1 MLSLVYTGVQIL
13 HNFGA
18 VAVVGSPAVAWW
30 FARDNPAAQCRLAW
44 LLVIGWAAQGAS
56 GAGFGMT
63 SYFLKGQLP
72 EISGV
77 ALIALVAKIACVTCG
92 FAVGIL
98 YLNMASRW
106 SVGTRLKVWQGML
119 ALAGTEPTTGAL
131 FCWVFFG
138 IGGNPR
144 GPPGGLG
151 GRLGGGNVHPFTF
164 FFLLGG

>member
-1 MLSLVYTGVQIL
+1 MLNLVYTIVQIL

-30 FARDNPAAQCRLAW
+30 FARDNHAAQGRLAW

-77 ALIALVAKIACVTCG
+77 ALIALLAKMVCVTCG
-92 FAVGIL
+92 FAMGIL
-98 YLNMASRW
+98 YLKTASRW
-106 SVGTRLKVWQGML
+106 SVATRLKV
-119 ALAGTEPTTGAL
+119 
-131 FCWVFFG
+131 
-138 IGGNPR
+138 
-144 GPPGGLG
+144 
-151 GRLGGGNVHPFTF
+151 
-164 FFLLGG
+164 

>member
-18 VAVVGSPAVAWW
+18 VAVVGSPAMAWW
-30 FARDNPAAQCRLAW
+30 FARDNLAAQGRLAW

-77 ALIALVAKIACVTCG
+77 ALIALVAKIACVTSG
-92 FAVGIL
+92 FAVGVL

-106 SVGTRLKVWQGML
+106 SVATRLKVWQGML
-119 ALAGTEPTTGAL
+119 ALAGTAL
-131 FCWVFFG
+131 
-138 IGGNPR
+138 
-144 GPPGGLG
+144 
-151 GRLGGGNVHPFTF
+151 TAAA
-164 FFLLGG
+164 FLRWFL

>member
-1 MLSLVYTGVQIL
+1 MLNLVYASVQIL

-18 VAVVGSPAVAWW
+18 VAVVGSPAAAWW
-30 FARDNPAAQCRLAW
+30 FARDNQAAQGRLAW

-77 ALIALVAKIACVTCG
+77 AVIALVAKIACATCG

-98 YLNMASRW
+98 YLKTASRW
-106 SVGTRLKVWQGML
+106 SVATRLKVWQGML
-119 ALAGTEPTTGAL
+119 ALAGTEIAGGAL
-131 FCWVFFG
+131 LRWGFL
-138 IGGNPR
+138 
-144 GPPGGLG
+144 GLG
-151 GRLGGGNVHPFTF
+151 GKGRTTRGGG
-164 FFLLGG
+164 GGG

>member
-1 MLSLVYTGVQIL
+1 MLNLVYTGVQIL

-119 ALAGTEPTTGAL
+119 ALAGKTPTTGAL
-131 FCWVFFG
+131 FPWGFFG
-138 IGGNPR
+138 MGEKTRAPR
-144 GPPGGLG
+144 GGWGGYVG
-151 GRLGGGNVHPFTF
+151 GAQL
-164 FFLLGG
+164 

>member
-1 MLSLVYTGVQIL
+1 MLNLVYTSVQIL

-18 VAVVGSPAVAWW
+18 VAVVGSPAAAWW
-30 FARDNPAAQCRLAW
+30 FARDDHAAQGRLAW

-77 ALIALVAKIACVTCG
+77 ALIALLAKMVCVTFG

-98 YLNMASRW
+98 YLKTASRW
-106 SVGTRLKVWQGML
+106 SVATRLKVWQGML
-119 ALAGTEPTTGAL
+119 ALAGIAL
-131 FCWVFFG
+131 
-138 IGGNPR
+138 
-144 GPPGGLG
+144 
-151 GRLGGGNVHPFTF
+151 TAAA
-164 FFLLGG
+164 FLRWFL

>member
-1 MLSLVYTGVQIL
+1 MLSLVYTVVQIL

-119 ALAGTEPTTGAL
+119 ALAGKTLRTGRL
-131 FCWVFFG
+131 FRWFFLG
-138 IGGNPR
+138 LWENPR
-144 GPPGGLG
+144 GPRVGLG
-151 GRLGGGNVHPFTF
+151 GMGGGGKRFC
-164 FFLLGG
+164 

>member
-1 MLSLVYTGVQIL
+1 MLNLVYTCVQIL

-30 FARDNPAAQCRLAW
+30 FARENPAVQCRLAW

-77 ALIALVAKIACVTCG
+77 ALIALAAKMVCVTCG

-98 YLNMASRW
+98 YLKSASRW
-106 SVGTRLKVWQGML
+106 SVATRLKMWQSML
-119 ALAGTEPTTGAL
+119 ALAGTAL
-131 FCWVFFG
+131 
-138 IGGNPR
+138 
-144 GPPGGLG
+144 
-151 GRLGGGNVHPFTF
+151 TAAA
-164 FFLLGG
+164 FLRWFL

>member
-18 VAVVGSPAVAWW
+18 VAVVGSPAMAWW
-30 FARDNPAAQCRLAW
+30 FARDNLAAQGRLAW

-106 SVGTRLKVWQGML
+106 SVATRLKVWQGML
-119 ALAGTEPTTGAL
+119 ALAGTAL
-131 FCWVFFG
+131 
-138 IGGNPR
+138 
-144 GPPGGLG
+144 
-151 GRLGGGNVHPFTF
+151 TAAA
-164 FFLLGG
+164 FLRWFL

>member
-1 MLSLVYTGVQIL
+1 MLNLVYTGVQIL

-18 VAVVGSPAVAWW
+18 VAVVGSTAMAWW
-30 FARDNPAAQCRLAW
+30 VARDKLAGQGRLAW
-44 LLVIGWAAQGAS
+44 VLVIGWAAQGGS

-106 SVGTRLKVWQGML
+106 SVATRLKVWQGML
-119 ALAGTEPTTGAL
+119 ALAGTAPTTGAL
-131 FCWVFFG
+131 LRRVFLGFG
-138 IGGNPR
+138 EKKPATRRGWGGCVGDGQPY
-144 GPPGGLG
+144 
-151 GRLGGGNVHPFTF
+151 T
-164 FFLLGG
+164 

>member
-1 MLSLVYTGVQIL
+1 MLSLVYTGVQII

-18 VAVVGSPAVAWW
+18 VAVVGSPAMAWW
-30 FARDNPAAQCRLAW
+30 FARDNLAAQGRLAW

-77 ALIALVAKIACVTCG
+77 AVIALVAKIACVTCG

-106 SVGTRLKVWQGML
+106 SVATRLKVWQGML
-119 ALAGTEPTTGAL
+119 ALAGIKLDAGAFFCLL
-131 FCWVFFG
+131 FFNISV
-138 IGGNPR
+138 
-144 GPPGGLG
+144 
-151 GRLGGGNVHPFTF
+151 
-164 FFLLGG
+164 

>member
-1 MLSLVYTGVQIL
+1 MLSLVYLGVQIV
-13 HNFGA
+13 HNVGA

-30 FARDNPAAQCRLAW
+30 FAGDNPAAQCRLAW

-63 SYFLKGQLP
+63 SGILKGQFP

-119 ALAGTEPTTGAL
+119 ALAGTGPSAAAL
-131 FCWVFFG
+131 LARGFFG
-138 IGGNPR
+138 FGGNPR
-144 GPPGGLG
+144 GPRVGWGGCWG
-151 GRLGGGNVHPFTF
+151 GRQA
-164 FFLLGG
+164 

>member
-77 ALIALVAKIACVTCG
+77 AVIALVAKIACATCG

-98 YLNMASRW
+98 YLKTASRW
-106 SVGTRLKVWQGML
+106 SVATRLKVWQGML
-119 ALAGTEPTTGAL
+119 ALAGADLTAAAFL
-131 FCWVFFG
+131 RWVFLAM
-138 IGGNPR
+138 GGKTRNTR
-144 GPPGGLG
+144 VGWGGCDAPPY
-151 GRLGGGNVHPFTF
+151 
-164 FFLLGG
+164 FLTDF

>member
-18 VAVVGSPAVAWW
+18 VAVVGSPAMAWW
-30 FARDNPAAQCRLAW
+30 FARDNLAAQGRLAW

-98 YLNMASRW
+98 YLKMASRW
-106 SVGTRLKVWQGML
+106 SVATRLRVWQGML
-119 ALAGTEPTTGAL
+119 ALAGATPATGPL
-131 FCWVFFG
+131 LCSVFFVFW
-138 IGGNPR
+138 GNPPPPR
-144 GPPGGLG
+144 G
-151 GRLGGGNVHPFTF
+151 
-164 FFLLGG
+164 LLVGS

>member
-1 MLSLVYTGVQIL
+1 MLNLVYTGVQIL

-77 ALIALVAKIACVTCG
+77 AVIALVAKIACATCG

-106 SVGTRLKVWQGML
+106 SVATRLKVWQGML
-119 ALAGTEPTTGAL
+119 ALAGTAL
-131 FCWVFFG
+131 
-138 IGGNPR
+138 
-144 GPPGGLG
+144 
-151 GRLGGGNVHPFTF
+151 TAAA
-164 FFLLGG
+164 FLRWFL

>member
-1 MLSLVYTGVQIL
+1 MLNLVYTGVQIL

-18 VAVVGSPAVAWW
+18 VAVVGSPAAAWW
-30 FARDNPAAQCRLAW
+30 FARDNPAVQCRLAW
-44 LLVIGWAAQGAS
+44 LLIIGWAVQGAS

-106 SVGTRLKVWQGML
+106 SVATRLKVWQGML
-119 ALAGTEPTTGAL
+119 ALAGTTLSGGDFLRLFFVSWGATSGTAGH
-131 FCWVFFG
+131 WVG
-138 IGGNPR
+138 
-144 GPPGGLG
+144 
-151 GRLGGGNVHPFTF
+151 
-164 FFLLGG
+164 

>member
-30 FARDNPAAQCRLAW
+30 FARDNPAAQGRLAW

-77 ALIALVAKIACVTCG
+77 AVIALVAKIACATCG

-98 YLNMASRW
+98 YLKTASRW
-106 SVGTRLKVWQGML
+106 SVATRLKVWQGML
-119 ALAGTEPTTGAL
+119 ALAGTALTPGAFLCLVL
-131 FCWVFFG
+131 FALG
-138 IGGNPR
+138 EKNR
-144 GPPGGLG
+144 APGVCLG
-151 GRLGGGNVHPFTF
+151 GCVGEG
-164 FFLLGG
+164 

>member
-1 MLSLVYTGVQIL
+1 MLNLVYTGVQIL

-98 YLNMASRW
+98 YLKTASQW
-106 SVGTRLKVWQGML
+106 SVATRLKVWQGML
-119 ALAGTEPTTGAL
+119 ALAGIAL
-131 FCWVFFG
+131 
-138 IGGNPR
+138 
-144 GPPGGLG
+144 
-151 GRLGGGNVHPFTF
+151 TAAA
-164 FFLLGG
+164 FLRWFL

>member
-1 MLSLVYTGVQIL
+1 MLNLVYTGVQIL

-44 LLVIGWAAQGAS
+44 LLIIGWAVQGAS

-77 ALIALVAKIACVTCG
+77 ALIALVAKMACVTCG
-92 FAVGIL
+92 FAVGVL
-98 YLNMASRW
+98 YLKTASRW
-106 SVGTRLKVWQGML
+106 SVATRLKMWQGML
-119 ALAGTEPTTGAL
+119 ALAGIAL
-131 FCWVFFG
+131 
-138 IGGNPR
+138 
-144 GPPGGLG
+144 
-151 GRLGGGNVHPFTF
+151 TAAA
-164 FFLLGG
+164 FLRWFL